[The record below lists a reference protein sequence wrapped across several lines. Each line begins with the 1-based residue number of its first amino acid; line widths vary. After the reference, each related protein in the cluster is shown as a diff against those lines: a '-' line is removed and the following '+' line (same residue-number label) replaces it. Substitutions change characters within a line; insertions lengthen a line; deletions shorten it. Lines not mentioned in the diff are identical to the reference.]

1 MKILLWDSP
10 ISLLWN
16 PIDDLKGLYDPNA
29 TERGLQRPRDVA
41 SKPLLTKLSY
51 PLHYCID
58 TVSIRVLGYSIG
70 KLIVVSIR

>member
-29 TERGLQRPRDVA
+29 TERGLQRSRDVA
-41 SKPLLTKLSY
+41 L
-51 PLHYCID
+51 
-58 TVSIRVLGYSIG
+58 
-70 KLIVVSIR
+70 